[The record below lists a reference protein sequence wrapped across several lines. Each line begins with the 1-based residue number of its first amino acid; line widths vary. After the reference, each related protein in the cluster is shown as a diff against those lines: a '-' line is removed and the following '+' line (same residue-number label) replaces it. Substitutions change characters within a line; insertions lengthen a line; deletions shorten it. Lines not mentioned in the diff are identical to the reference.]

1 MMLVLT
7 LAISSGALA
16 LVYLLITGNDL
27 LSPRTLV
34 ASSAGLALLVGAVL
48 ASAGRPW
55 GSVCTVL
62 VAACLASGAAQTLA
76 TENELPDFKSAAAYI
91 EDEAGPD
98 DVIVDLLATTQ
109 VTPVPLTPLDAYLEQ
124 VRPEYRI
131 GLPTGVPPLLL
142 APPEPAPELLRRAV
156 REARGGLL
164 IVVAGEGGLERT
176 GEEVTAIAKGLSV
189 SEPFKLPPGSRVVA
203 ERRFPGLEPLDVV
216 EISVPASP
224 GR

>member
-1 MMLVLT
+1 MALVLT
-7 LAISSGALA
+7 LAVSSGALA
-16 LVYLLITGNDL
+16 LLFLLITGNDL

-48 ASAGRPW
+48 ASAGRLW
-55 GSVCTVL
+55 GSICTAL
-62 VAACLASGAAQTLA
+62 VAACFAAGAVQTLA
-76 TENELPDFKSAAAYI
+76 TENQLPDFKSAAAYI

-98 DVIVDLLATTQ
+98 AVIVDLLATTQ
-109 VTPVPLTPLDAYLEQ
+109 VTPVPLTPLDSYLEQ

-156 REARGGLL
+156 REARGGSL
-164 IVVAGEGGLERT
+164 IAVAGDGALERT
-176 GEEVTAIAKGLSV
+176 GEEVTAIARGLSV
-189 SEPFKLPPGSRVVA
+189 SEPFELPPGSTVVV
-203 ERRFPGLEPLDVV
+203 ERRFPGLEPIDVV
-216 EISVPASP
+216 EISVPDRP

>member
-1 MMLVLT
+1 
-7 LAISSGALA
+7 
-16 LVYLLITGNDL
+16 VYLLITGNDL